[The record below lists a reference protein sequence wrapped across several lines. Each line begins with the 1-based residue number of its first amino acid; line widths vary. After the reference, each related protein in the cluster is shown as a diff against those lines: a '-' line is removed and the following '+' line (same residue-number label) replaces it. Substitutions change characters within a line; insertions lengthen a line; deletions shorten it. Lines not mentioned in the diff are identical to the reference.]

1 MSSAV
6 YRVLIGIGLTAC
18 ASYFLDSTS
27 GQRRRTMV
35 RDRVKDAA
43 AAVSKGTRS
52 AGHTV
57 ADRAQWL
64 TGRAKSATARA
75 KSAFAQDTTS
85 DAAVARRVRTAVRHA
100 ASRPAVIGVVSHEGR
115 IILHGD
121 VLPHEHEQVVHAVRG
136 VSGVINVTDHLTER
150 GGIEEPHAPRGFDLR
165 QEHWSPAA
173 RVLLGSMGSALVA
186 AAIRQR
192 SPLAVLGAVVA
203 VPLLLRSVTNK
214 PLKRLGRG
222 HGVIDV
228 RKTILVKAPLDRVFA
243 LLEDYENFPAFM
255 RNVRKVI
262 RHEDGTSHWV
272 VAGPAE
278 APVEWDSVTTVR
290 QPNEILAWQS
300 VPGSRIEHSGV
311 IRFEAIGADQTRV
324 DIRMSYSPPAGAL
337 GHVVA
342 RLCGADP
349 DTELEEDLTRMKRF
363 VETWKSVAD
372 AGRPFRDVRRE
383 TTGADGAAP
392 DRKRHAAPV
401 TAEEGNSRM
410 IAS

>member
-1 MSSAV
+1 MSPAL
-6 YRVLIGIGLTAC
+6 YRLLIGIGLTAG

-27 GQRRRTMV
+27 GQRRRTMF
-35 RDRVKDAA
+35 RDRMKGAA
-43 AAVSKGTRS
+43 TRVSEGTRT

-64 TGRAKSATARA
+64 KGRAKSV
-75 KSAFAQDTTS
+75 FAQDMSS
-85 DAAVARRVRTAVRHA
+85 DEAVARRVRSAVQHSS
-100 ASRPAVIGVVSHEGR
+100 SRPAVIGVVAHEGR

-121 VLPHEHEQVVHAVRG
+121 VQPHEHDDVLRAVQG

-150 GGIEEPHAPRGFDLR
+150 SGIDEPHAPRGFDLR

-173 RVLLGSMGSALVA
+173 RVLLGAMGSALMA
-186 AAIRQR
+186 AAVRQR
-192 SPLAVLGAVVA
+192 SPLAMLGAVIA
-203 VPLLLRSVTNK
+203 VPLLLRSATNK

-228 RKTILVKAPLDRVFA
+228 HKMILVKAPVDRVFA

-262 RHEDGTSHWV
+262 RHEDGTSHWI

-311 IRFEAIGADQTRV
+311 IRFEAVGADQTQV
-324 DIRMSYSPPAGAL
+324 DIRMSYSPPAGTL

-363 VETWKSVAD
+363 VETWKSMAD
-372 AGRPFRDVRRE
+372 AGKPFRDVKRE
-383 TTGADGAAP
+383 AGIDGAAASE
-392 DRKRHAAPV
+392 RKRQKTPAP
-401 TAEEGNSRM
+401 TEEGNSRM
-410 IAS
+410 MAS